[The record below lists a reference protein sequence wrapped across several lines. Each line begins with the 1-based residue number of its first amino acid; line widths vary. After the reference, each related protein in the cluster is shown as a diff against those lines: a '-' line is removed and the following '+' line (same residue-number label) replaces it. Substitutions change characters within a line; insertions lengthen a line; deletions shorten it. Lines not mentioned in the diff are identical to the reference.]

1 MKFINAEFFYDSSE
15 LINEELYSYWWFL
28 MGIPSGSVDAKDG
41 LSSVL
46 DDLRIPGKKS
56 YTINSSTDVLLNN
69 ACICGMLKAE
79 TPVIPTE
86 ANDNEPEDKG
96 KVILTAESSNEDSV
110 IPFTVG
116 QDKKGDGHYIDSL
129 WLVRLGKDII
139 NRDEVS
145 KFFPF
150 ESVGGS
156 TTLTHI
162 YKGFEDE
169 YDIRKCKALIGYSV
183 SSSNNEIV
191 NAMNFS
197 GFTVGK
203 STITI
208 SGLVDEN

>member
-1 MKFINAEFFYDSSE
+1 
-15 LINEELYSYWWFL
+15 
-28 MGIPSGSVDAKDG
+28 MGIPSNSVDAKDG

-46 DDLRIPGKKS
+46 NDLRIPGKKS

-69 ACICGMLKAE
+69 ACICGMLKAK

-86 ANDNEPEDKG
+86 ANEPENKG
-96 KVILTAESSNEDSV
+96 KVILTAESGDEDSV

-116 QDKKGDGHYIDSL
+116 QDHKGDGHNIDSL
-129 WLVRLGKDII
+129 WLVRLGKDIT
-139 NRDEVS
+139 NREEVS

-150 ESVGGS
+150 ESVGN
-156 TTLTHI
+156 TATLTHI

-169 YDIRKCKALIGYSV
+169 YDIRKCKALIGYDV
-183 SSSNNEIV
+183 SSSNGEVV

-208 SGLVDEN
+208 SGLVTEDGVN

>member
-1 MKFINAEFFYDSSE
+1 MKFINAEFFYNSSE
-15 LINEELYSYWWFL
+15 LINEDLYSYWWFL
-28 MGIPSGSVDAKDG
+28 MGIPSNSVDAKDG

-69 ACICGMLKAE
+69 ACICGMLKAK

-86 ANDNEPEDKG
+86 ANEPENKG
-96 KVILTAESSNEDSV
+96 KVILTAESSNEDSK

-116 QDKKGDGHYIDSL
+116 QEKKDDGHIIDSL
-129 WLVRLGKDII
+129 WLVRLSKEIT
-139 NRDEVS
+139 NDEIS
-145 KFFPF
+145 NFFPF
-150 ESVGGS
+150 ELVGVS
-156 TTLTHI
+156 TTSTHI

-208 SGLVDEN
+208 SGLVDESEK